1 ADLDLTPDDPFCM
14 QHHYLNFR
22 GRLHYG
28 RNWYHLFRGQN
39 YTPLL
44 SPKLSRAAFS
54 LPVADYKAS
63 KPSMDIL
70 AALDNTLAVIPF
82 ELDDKFFSSRLL
94 EASPFWGDP
103 VDFSK
108 IHIPAKRVFG
118 REPELEQA
126 DLAEREGT
134 HLANAFRMALKSNF
148 DRYLPEV
155 RAANF
160 LEAGYLQGA
169 VEDAETLTGRP
180 EKWRRVAHIVHLGH
194 FMELGVQVS

>member
-1 ADLDLTPDDPFCM
+1 M